1 MFADHRLLGRR
12 PSSIREASIVARQRQ
27 CTTNGL
33 LRYSTLRRSLKAFG
47 YAVSVTAASE

>member
-33 LRYSTLRRSLKAFG
+33 LRYSTLRRSLKVLDSPFL
-47 YAVSVTAASE
+47 